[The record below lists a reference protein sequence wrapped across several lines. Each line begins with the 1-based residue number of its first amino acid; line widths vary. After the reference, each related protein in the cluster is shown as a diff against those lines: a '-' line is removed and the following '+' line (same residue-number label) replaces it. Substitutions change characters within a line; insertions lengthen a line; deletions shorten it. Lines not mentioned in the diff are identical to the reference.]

1 MKEMDDN
8 EFKALVSLLDDEDE
22 EIVQNIEDRIMSLG
36 SPVIPFLEEEW
47 EKNFNPI
54 VQRRIEDLIHVLQY
68 EELQQKLV
76 MWRDSKDQDLIEGI
90 WLLTTYQYPDYE
102 LTTLRQDLEQ
112 IYYEAWLE
120 FKPEV
125 HPYDKVKILNSVLF
139 SKLKF
144 TGNTKNFHSPAN
156 SMINNVLESK
166 RGNPISLCI
175 IYMLVAQK
183 LKMPVWGVNLPN
195 LFILTYKDDDQQ
207 FYINVFNK
215 GLIFLKEDIDNYL
228 QHLHLN
234 QDEIYYEPCT
244 NLEIIQRA
252 MRNLMVAYEKVGDHE
267 KVEEVKVLLKSIS

>member
-1 MKEMDDN
+1 
-8 EFKALVSLLDDEDE
+8 VSLLDDDDD
-22 EIVQNIEDRIMSLG
+22 EIVQNIEERIMSLG
-36 SPVIPFLEEEW
+36 STVIPFLEKEW
-47 EKNFNPI
+47 EHNFNPI
-54 VQRRIEDLIHVLQY
+54 VQQRIEDLIHVLQY
-68 EELQQKLV
+68 EELQNRLEQWKA
-76 MWRDSKDQDLIEGI
+76 SPDQDLIEGI
-90 WLLTTYQYPDYE
+90 WLVATYQYPDYD
-102 LTTLRQDLEQ
+102 LTKFKQDLEQ

-156 SMINNVLESK
+156 SMINNVIESR

-183 LKMPVWGVNLPN
+183 LKMPVYGVNLPN
-195 LFILTYKDDDQQ
+195 LFILTYKEDETQ

-228 QHLHLN
+228 HHLQLN
-234 QDEIYYEPCT
+234 EDDIYYQPCS

-252 MRNLMVAYEKVGDHE
+252 MRNLMVAYEKVGDHS